1 VGGGGAGASAGGF
14 STGGVTGGVTT
25 GGVVAPGSGSATF
38 PLIIVVLSTL
48 PCCAVWEGCCSAARA
63 SLAAR
68 TKATRHKT
76 SAAAIATVFRL
87 VGSTRLVV
95 LLANQRDKPL
105 ALPISSVAT
114 RPPRRVR
121 VLHKSSQDYFGS

>member
-1 VGGGGAGASAGGF
+1 MGGGGAGASAAGGF
-14 STGGVTGGVTT
+14 STGGVTT
-25 GGVVAPGSGSATF
+25 GGVVALGSGSATF

-48 PCCAVWEGCCSAARA
+48 PCCAVWGGCCSAARA
-63 SLAAR
+63 SPAAR

-105 ALPISSVAT
+105 TLPISSVAT